1 MKRILILAASV
12 IAVSVTTTTGLVGC
26 SGSGGGS
33 ADAGSSTAAAL
44 TISGSLS
51 GGSSFLPMSLNK
63 SANSSFAVNLSDL
76 EIYAIAF
83 TTPPVIARAAVGTDG
98 SFSVSLPGAKGSSV
112 TAVFRDTTNNNEVGT
127 VTFRDT
133 STKDMS
139 GNNYKDS
146 SSIVLS
152 DNVSLG
158 NLTLGDDGKVV
169 VDVAEIATAVAAP
182 AASTSAFDM
191 SGVWKAKP
199 FSNPPTGYITTCA
212 AGTPQNDCEGLP
224 ENAEIA
230 LIRIKGKE
238 FTPNQNACDQDADPV
253 VCHETN
259 DGTVG
264 TKDKYALGVWEA
276 SGVTACDH
284 KTGFTADEARAG
296 GRIHVDTTAL
306 PTIGGTAVTMGA
318 MTSYSPY
325 FWIKGTATATR
336 DFYDCRGVMVAVD
349 GKQVP
354 GYACKG
360 SIKDGKGTPEMDDDT
375 DTGNDGWMVNL
386 GNGGCF
392 DANNKP
398 VMVKNWGGLTPS
410 GQCQHVTT
418 GLPAGFSAGTC
429 NYNGDPD
436 GDEGAYPGAIAF
448 TCKWVNG
455 QFADSNGN
463 PNLQQA
469 LTLQTNEYLTQA
481 AVIPAMTNG
490 QPTKCKDGYSG
501 DLSGLT
507 FAEAQCF
514 AQYYEQNRNSFQT
527 TCAPRPRFNWG
538 ASTVKDFYRVE
549 FRPKPDSQFLMDIL
563 TYDPTGSLATLDTEE
578 RESFTVP
585 SGSDSSVTCE
595 MARKIVFNFKKV
607 TDTTAIVDI
616 RFSGRMASTAAAC
629 QGIAKV
635 ALANVEYNKNIADRN
650 QHRRAVNNADLEYM
664 LVPQAMIFSME
675 KQ

>member
-12 IAVSVTTTTGLVGC
+12 IAVSTTTTIGLVGC
-26 SGSGGGS
+26 SGGSS
-33 ADAGSSTAAAL
+33 ADGGSSTAAAL
-44 TISGSLS
+44 TISGTLS
-51 GGSSFLPMSLNK
+51 GGSTFLPMNVNQN
-63 SANSSFAVNLSDL
+63 ANSSFAVSLSDL

-98 SFSVSLPGAKGSSV
+98 SFSVNLPGAKGSSV

-127 VTFRDT
+127 VTFRDS

-139 GNNYKDS
+139 GNDYKDS

-169 VDVAEIATAVAAP
+169 VDVAAIATAVAAP

-191 SGVWKAKP
+191 SGVWKAKAFP
-199 FSNPPTGYITTCA
+199 NPPAGYITTCA
-212 AGTPQNDCEGLP
+212 AGTPENQCDGLL

-230 LIRIKGKE
+230 LLRIKGKE
-238 FTPNQNACDQDADPV
+238 FTPNQGACNTDSQNVMCDA
-253 VCHETN
+253 TN

-264 TKDKYALGVWEA
+264 TKDRYALGVWDA
-276 SGVTACDH
+276 TGVAACGH
-284 KTGFTADEARAG
+284 KTGFSEAEARAG
-296 GRIHVDTTAL
+296 GRIHVDTASL
-306 PTIGGTAVTMGA
+306 PTIGGTAVTMGT
-318 MTSYSPY
+318 MTGYNPF
-325 FWIKGTATATR
+325 FWIKAAATATR
-336 DFYDCRGVMVAVD
+336 DFFDCRGVMVTVAD
-349 GKQVP
+349 KQIP
-354 GYACKG
+354 AYACKANIMNDQNTD
-360 SIKDGKGTPEMDDDT
+360 SGT
-375 DTGNDGWMVNL
+375 DGWMVNL

-392 DANNKP
+392 DANGKP
-398 VMVKNWGGLTPS
+398 VMVKNWSGLTPD

-418 GLPAGFSAGTC
+418 GLPQGFSAGTC
-429 NYNGDPD
+429 SYNGDPD
-436 GDEGAYPGAIAF
+436 GNESVYPGSIAF

-455 QFADSNGN
+455 QFADNNGS
-463 PNLQQA
+463 PNLA
-469 LTLQTNEYLTQA
+469 SPLQL
-481 AVIPAMTNG
+481 TNG
-490 QPTKCKDGYSG
+490 QFLKHAPAIPAQTNGSPTTCKSSHPDGSITG
-501 DLSGLT
+501 VTL
-507 FAEAQCF
+507 AQAQCF
-514 AQYYEQNRNSFQT
+514 AQYYEQNRNSFSA

-549 FRPKPDSQFLMDIL
+549 FRPKPDAQFLMDVL
-563 TYDPTGSLATLDTEE
+563 SYDPTGSLATLDTEE

-585 SGSDSSVTCE
+585 AGTDTTVTCE

-629 QGIAKV
+629 QGIAKA
-635 ALANVEYNKNIADRN
+635 ALANVEYNKTIADRD

>member
-33 ADAGSSTAAAL
+33 ADAGSSTASAL

-83 TTPPVIARAAVGTDG
+83 TTPPVIARAAVGSDG
-98 SFSVSLPGAKGSSV
+98 SFSVNLPGAKGSSV

-212 AGTPQNDCEGLP
+212 AGTPQNECDGLP

-238 FTPNQNACDQDADPV
+238 FTPNQGACNIDAQNVSCD
-253 VCHETN
+253 ENN

-276 SGVTACDH
+276 SGVTACGH
-284 KTGFTADEARAG
+284 KTGFTAAEARAG

-306 PTIGGTAVTMGA
+306 PTIGGTAVTMGS
-318 MTSYSPY
+318 MTSYNPY

-336 DFYDCRGVMVAVD
+336 DFHDCRGVMVTVGD
-349 GKQVP
+349 KQIP
-354 GYACKG
+354 GYACK
-360 SIKDGKGTPEMDDDT
+360 SDIKEPNQQDPQQMDDVGDA
-375 DTGNDGWMVNL
+375 WMVNL

-410 GQCQHVTT
+410 GQCDHVTT
-418 GLPAGFSAGTC
+418 GLPDGFSAGTC
-429 NYNGDPD
+429 GYTGDPD
-436 GDEGAYPGAIAF
+436 GNESAYPGSISF
-448 TCKWVNG
+448 TCKWVSG
-455 QFADSNGN
+455 QFQDNNGN
-463 PNLQQA
+463 PNLAQK
-469 LTLQTNEYLTQA
+469 LTLQQGQQLHSA
-481 AVIPAMTNG
+481 PAIPAQTNG
-490 QPTKCKDGYSG
+490 SPTPCKSNHTDGVFTG
-501 DLSGLT
+501 VT
-507 FAEAQCF
+507 FAQAQCF

>member
-12 IAVSVTTTTGLVGC
+12 IAVSTATTIGLVGC
-26 SGSGGGS
+26 SGGGS
-33 ADAGSSTAAAL
+33 ADAGSTTAAAL
-44 TISGSLS
+44 TISGTLS

-63 SANSSFAVNLSDL
+63 SANSSFAVSLSDL

-83 TTPPVIARAAVGTDG
+83 TTPPVIARAAVGSDG
-98 SFSVSLPGAKGSSV
+98 SFSVNLPGARGSSV

-127 VTFRDT
+127 VTFRDS

-139 GNNYKDS
+139 GNDYKDS

-169 VDVAEIATAVAAP
+169 VDVADIATAVAAP
-182 AASTSAFDM
+182 AASSSAFDM
-191 SGVWKAKP
+191 SGVWKAKAFP
-199 FSNPPTGYITTCA
+199 NKPAGYITTCA
-212 AGTPQNDCEGLP
+212 AGTPQDECEGLP

-238 FTPNQNACDQDADPV
+238 FTPNQGACNPDAQNV
-253 VCHETN
+253 TCHETN

-276 SGVTACDH
+276 SGVAACGY
-284 KTGFTADEARAG
+284 KTGFSEAEARAG
-296 GRIHVDTTAL
+296 GRIHVDTASL
-306 PTIGGTAVTMGA
+306 PTIGGTAVTMGK
-318 MTSYSPY
+318 MTSYNPF
-325 FWIKGTATATR
+325 FWIKGTATASR
-336 DFYDCRGVMVAVD
+336 DFFDCRGVMVTVAD
-349 GKQVP
+349 KAIP
-354 GYACKG
+354 AYACKG
-360 SIKDGKGTPEMDDDT
+360 DIKVVAGGADT
-375 DTGNDGWMVNL
+375 NLDGWMVNL

-398 VMVKNWGGLTPS
+398 VMVKNWSGLQS
-410 GQCQHVTT
+410 NGQCQHVTT
-418 GLPAGFSAGTC
+418 GLPDGFSAGTC
-429 NYNGDPD
+429 SYTGDPD
-436 GDEGAYPGAIAF
+436 GDEGAYSSSITF

-455 QFADSNGN
+455 QFNNKTVDGVDMPDFASSVASDKFIAHA
-463 PNLQQA
+463 PA
-469 LTLQTNEYLTQA
+469 
-481 AVIPAMTNG
+481 IPAMTSG
-490 QPTKCKDGYSG
+490 SPTPCKSGHTDGSITG
-501 DLSGLT
+501 VT
-507 FAEAQCF
+507 FAQAQCF
-514 AQYYEQNRNSFQT
+514 AQYYEQNRNSFAT

-538 ASTVKDFYRVE
+538 AATVKDFYRVE
-549 FRPKPDSQFLMDIL
+549 FRPKPDAQFLMDVL

-585 SGSDSSVTCE
+585 SGTNSSVTCE

-607 TDTTAIVDI
+607 TDTTAVVDI